1 MLDDG
6 KDLGIPDGILI
17 NAKGPYRYDTTLV
30 PEGLQY
36 EIVGVEPGNLSS
48 ITKKNDLRI
57 CTCIY
62 VPNSH
67 IFWIISCSWF
77 KLVIYTNNSMCL
89 L

>member
-36 EIVGVEPGNLSS
+36 EIVGVEPGNLSPV
-48 ITKKNDLRI
+48 LL
-57 CTCIY
+57 
-62 VPNSH
+62 PPPA
-67 IFWIISCSWF
+67 
-77 KLVIYTNNSMCL
+77 KLVPGNP
-89 L
+89 

>member
-36 EIVGVEPGNLSS
+36 EIVGVEPGNLSL
-48 ITKKNDLRI
+48 ITKKKDLQI
-57 CTCIY
+57 CTCICAQFSY
-62 VPNSH
+62 
-67 IFWIISCSWF
+67 FWIIVYSWF
-77 KLVIYTNNSMCL
+77 KLVVYTKL
-89 L
+89 

>member
-36 EIVGVEPGNLSS
+36 EIVGVEPGNQSLITYKKSLETSS
-48 ITKKNDLRI
+48 TFSYF
-57 CTCIY
+57 TY
-62 VPNSH
+62 Y
-67 IFWIISCSWF
+67 FIIQ
-77 KLVIYTNNSMCL
+77 I
-89 L
+89 